1 MHVVLVYRYLQSS
14 VGFFHGQIRSTTLC
28 DDVVFDCLL
37 VLLEGR
43 EQQLHLCH
51 HPALVDG
58 EGEGEEGAKEN
69 GGSHHHCPPREVGE
83 GVEGLEGGLGS
94 MYDGVEKVVCGQ
106 GACGGWKEG
115 VTDVSFAAPCVEG
128 S

>member
-1 MHVVLVYRYLQSS
+1 MSCGLPLSS
-14 VGFFHGQIRSTTLC
+14 VVCWLLHGQIRSTTLC

-94 MYDGVEKVVCGQ
+94 MYDGVEESCLWTGSV
-106 GACGGWKEG
+106 WW
-115 VTDVSFAAPCVEG
+115 VEG
-128 S
+128 RSDGRVFCCSMR